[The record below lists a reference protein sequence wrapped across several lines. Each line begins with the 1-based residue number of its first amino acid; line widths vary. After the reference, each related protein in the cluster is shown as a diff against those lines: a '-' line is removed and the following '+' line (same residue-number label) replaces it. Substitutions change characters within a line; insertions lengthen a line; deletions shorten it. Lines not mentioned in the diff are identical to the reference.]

1 MINHWSY
8 YKGRVIKVW
17 KIKNEWWYL
26 TKSILSIHEIP
37 GPDFLDKGRHR
48 ITDTIISK
56 RSYSF
61 SQ

>member
-48 ITDTIISK
+48 TIDRYNHI
-56 RSYSF
+56 
-61 SQ
+61 